1 MRSDYEAPKIDVV
14 AIEKLETDTE
24 ALAFTVR
31 LRITNPN
38 PEPIRLE
45 GLYYELNLE
54 GLDVVNGTAR
64 DLPEIDGY
72 SSETVSVPSA
82 ASLVN
87 SIRLASLLMNASDD
101 RLDYTLRSK
110 LGTTSRW
117 PPANTVEKT
126 GQLSLSE
133 L

>member
-1 MRSDYEAPKIDVV
+1 MNLVVRCCRPLIVCLLSLLSGCASMRSDYEAPKIDVV

-72 SSETVSVPSA
+72 SSETV
-82 ASLVN
+82 
-87 SIRLASLLMNASDD
+87 
-101 RLDYTLRSK
+101 
-110 LGTTSRW
+110 
-117 PPANTVEKT
+117 
-126 GQLSLSE
+126 
-133 L
+133 